1 MRTWQVRVKINP
13 QSYGVE
19 ESVFFVLR
27 EHGNETNFY
36 LKSPLDA
43 GSSSPQDW
51 AAHHILRDHE
61 YSVTCL
67 AWSLDD
73 TILLTSAEHF
83 IKLWNTK
90 VNTLYR
96 LYLIKHS
103 RQILKTGVCIR
114 TLEDHTET
122 VTAISWLPDGSGFIS
137 GGLDR
142 KIIIWVSQT

>member
-1 MRTWQVRVKINP
+1 MKLTIM
-13 QSYGVE
+13 
-19 ESVFFVLR
+19 FI
-27 EHGNETNFY
+27 
-36 LKSPLDA
+36 LKSPLDS

-51 AAHHILRDHE
+51 AAHHVLHDHA
-61 YSVTCL
+61 YPVTCL

-73 TILLTSAEHF
+73 TILLTSADHF

-96 LYLIKHS
+96 RHLIRHS
-103 RQILKTGVCIR
+103 HQILKTGVCIR
-114 TLEDHTET
+114 TLEDHTEP

-142 KIIIWVSQT
+142 KIIIWVSQA